1 MGEAVLF
8 GIVESIV
15 CSNPVEV
22 ATVTF
27 HGSPFRFVLTGN
39 LVPKSI
45 ILWHATSGF
54 HTSSGR
60 NIAQELVW
68 VTRKGSWQRLGRSTD
83 GYRAQ

>member
-8 GIVESIV
+8 GIVEGIV
-15 CSNPVEV
+15 CSTPVEV
-22 ATVTF
+22 AAASF
-27 HGSPFRFVLTGN
+27 YRSPFRFVLTGN

-60 NIAQELVW
+60 NIAQELIRI
-68 VTRKGSWQRLGRSTD
+68 TRKGSRQRLGRSTD